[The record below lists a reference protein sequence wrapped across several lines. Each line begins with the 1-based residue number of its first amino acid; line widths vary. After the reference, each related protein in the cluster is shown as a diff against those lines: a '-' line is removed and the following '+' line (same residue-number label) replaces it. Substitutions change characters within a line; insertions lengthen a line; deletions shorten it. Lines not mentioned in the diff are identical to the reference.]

1 MTLNSYLNFSG
12 KTQEAMEFYKS
23 VLGGELTIQTFGQA
37 KMAKDPKDE
46 NRVMHAVLKTD
57 GFVLMA
63 SDTMPGKEAEVGNNV
78 HLSLNG
84 TAEEKERMT
93 AAFEKLSEGGKVVMP
108 LGEQFW
114 GDIFGMLVDKFG
126 IHWMMNI
133 GKGMSAV

>member
-12 KTQEAMEFYKS
+12 NTQEAMEFYKS

-46 NRVMHAVLKTD
+46 NRVMHAALKTD

-84 TAEEKERMT
+84 VAGEKDRMT
-93 AAFEKLSEGGKVVMP
+93 GIFEKLSEGGRVVMP

-114 GDIFGMLVDKFG
+114 GDTFGMLVDKFG

-133 GKGMSAV
+133 SKS